1 VFAAAEAALSAEP
14 AARLE
19 RRLMRASGGALLLLE
34 AMRAAPADA
43 PLQRAACRAVR
54 ALSAESATA
63 PPVQFVRKAVSTV
76 AWLLRALPSDADTV
90 LAGVQLAATVLAAHP
105 EEEHA
110 APRTPP
116 APGRDSAGDAG
127 AMSDVEEE
135 EEEGGEGGAQPQSPA
150 AAGAGAASGRAR
162 LEACDDFESSGSDT
176 EATDAAPGAADEGEA
191 ERDDAGSAGQAGGG
205 ERSETPPPSE
215 LLQLE
220 PPSPLRRAPPQG
232 PKAKQVAAARAA
244 AAECGILAP
253 LCAALG
259 ACERR
264 AVAASRSYGRVG

>member
-1 VFAAAEAALSAEP
+1 
-14 AARLE
+14 
-19 RRLMRASGGALLLLE
+19 MRASGGALLLLE
-34 AMRAAPADA
+34 VMRSAPTDAA
-43 PLQRAACRAVR
+43 LQRAACRAVR

-63 PPVQFVRKAVSTV
+63 PPVQFVRKATSTV
-76 AWLLRALPSDADTV
+76 ASLLRALPSDAETV

-105 EEEHA
+105 EEERA
-110 APRTPP
+110 APRAP
-116 APGRDSAGDAG
+116 APGGNAEGDAG
-127 AMSDVEEE
+127 GMSDVEEE
-135 EEEGGEGGAQPQSPA
+135 EEEGEEGAAQPQSPA
-150 AAGAGAASGRAR
+150 AAGAGAGSGQAR

-176 EATDAAPGAADEGEA
+176 EAADAEAAQGAADGGDA
-191 ERDDAGSAGQAGGG
+191 ERDDADSAGHAGGG
-205 ERSETPPPSE
+205 ERSDTPPPAE

-264 AVAASRSYGRVG
+264 KTLLFVRKSSPPS

>member
-1 VFAAAEAALSAEP
+1 
-14 AARLE
+14 
-19 RRLMRASGGALLLLE
+19 MRASGGALLLLE
-34 AMRAAPADA
+34 VMRTAPTDAA
-43 PLQRAACRAVR
+43 LQRAACRAVR

-63 PPVQFVRKAVSTV
+63 PPVQFVRKATKTV
-76 AWLLRALPSDADTV
+76 ASLLRALPSDAETV

-105 EEEHA
+105 EEEQA

-116 APGRDSAGDAG
+116 APVGQSADDAG
-127 AMSDVEEE
+127 GMSDVEEE
-135 EEEGGEGGAQPQSPA
+135 ECDEGDEGGAQPQSPA
-150 AAGAGAASGRAR
+150 AAAAGAGSGRAR

-176 EATDAAPGAADEGEA
+176 EATDAAPGAADDGDA
-191 ERDDAGSAGQAGGG
+191 GRDDADSAGHAGGG
-205 ERSETPPPSE
+205 ERSDTPPPSE

-259 ACERR
+259 ASCERQ
-264 AVAASRSYGRVG
+264 ATHSRFGPSLPGQN